1 MTCCREGQVMLIYS
15 LETRCVIRS
24 DYSHGGDK
32 PICQLTV
39 TITEAKIISPALVP
53 AASFRRPLQVFR
65 D

>member
-32 PICQLTV
+32 PICQLTL

-53 AASFRRPLQVFR
+53 AASW
-65 D
+65 